1 MLIGVFNVLNFIFIF
16 KVVNY
21 VCIYILIESEIFL
34 MIVKLMVWIRYVM
47 IWLRGILVSD
57 SYNLIEFFNL
67 FILLILYLFYEVV
80 ERVF

>member
-1 MLIGVFNVLNFIFIF
+1 MFWFFFF
-16 KVVNY
+16 KIVNY

-67 FILLILYLFYEVV
+67 FIVLILYLFYEVV

>member
-1 MLIGVFNVLNFIFIF
+1 
-16 KVVNY
+16 
-21 VCIYILIESEIFL
+21 
-34 MIVKLMVWIRYVM
+34 M

-67 FILLILYLFYEVV
+67 FIVLILYLFYEVV

>member
-1 MLIGVFNVLNFIFIF
+1 MFWIFFFFF

-21 VCIYILIESEIFL
+21 VCIYILIESEIFW

-47 IWLRGILVSD
+47 IWFRGILMSD

-67 FILLILYLFYEVV
+67 FIVLILYLFYEVV